1 MNRHCLACLSLTCAA
16 LCTTAGLAGAEEPA
30 PSAFAAGRPLGAVN
44 EAGDFVPLTDNV
56 KVYGSFRFAESC
68 VYDADRDLLVVMNA
82 GVPEAQAG
90 NDGYVSLVNPDGTVH
105 TSKWIGATRDGL
117 TLNHPLGSALSDGRL
132 YTADIDTVRTFDL
145 DTGRPGPAWPVP
157 GATFLNGIAVS
168 DDGTVYVSNTRP
180 EARVYRITPAG
191 DVSVFVAGAPLAA
204 PNGVAIDADGNV
216 VVVNVDDN
224 AVLTFD
230 PDGRLVA
237 TDRAPESGNDG
248 LVILPDGARYV
259 SSVRYGSV
267 ADVTP
272 GKDPEIIAAGIP
284 NAASMC
290 YDPVRRQL
298 VVPMNDNNAV
308 AFVELVE

>member
-1 MNRHCLACLSLTCAA
+1 MINRVSLACAILAA
-16 LCTTAGLAGAEEPA
+16 AGAAAATEPA
-30 PSAFAAGRPLGAVN
+30 PAPFAAGRPLGAVN
-44 EAGDFVPLTDNV
+44 GAGDFVPLTGNV

-68 VYDADRDLLVVMNA
+68 VFDADRDLLVVMSA

-105 TSKWIGATRDGL
+105 TAKWIGATRDGL
-117 TLNHPLGSALSDGRL
+117 TLNHPLGSALRDGRL

-145 DTGRPGPAWPVP
+145 ETGRPGPAWPLP

-180 EARVYRITPAG
+180 ESRVYRIAPAG
-191 DVSVFVAGAPLAA
+191 DVSVFVDGAPLAA

-230 PDGRLVA
+230 PDGKLVA
-237 TDRAPESGNDG
+237 TDSAPESGNDG
-248 LVILPDGARYV
+248 LVILPDGTRYV

-272 GKDPEIIAAGIP
+272 GKDPKIIAAGIP

-308 AFVELVE
+308 AFIELAN